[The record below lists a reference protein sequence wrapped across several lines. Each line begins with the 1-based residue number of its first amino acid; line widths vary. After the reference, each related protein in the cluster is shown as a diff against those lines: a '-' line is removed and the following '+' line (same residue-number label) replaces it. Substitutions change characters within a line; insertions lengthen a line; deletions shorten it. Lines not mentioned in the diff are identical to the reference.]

1 MSATTSPMN
10 HGSVPSGRSASAEGS
25 ASVEARGAADF
36 NPSAGAKPV
45 PETGHFYDGITEYDN
60 PTPGWWHLLF
70 FLSIIFSVGY
80 FIIYSADPLA
90 STVQGDWEKDVA
102 EANAKV
108 FAKIG
113 NLKADEPTML
123 AMMGQPDWMS
133 VGNSL
138 FKANCISCHGR
149 EGQGEVGPNLTD
161 DSYKTITKLPD
172 FLRVIREGAAGGAMP
187 AWKGRLSDNEV
198 VLVASYAALMR
209 GKNLPGPRG
218 AEGTLAAPW
227 PPIPAAKP
235 AATVPASTTSAAAP
249 APVAK

>member
-10 HGSVPSGRSASAEGS
+10 HGSVTSGHSATAAGS
-25 ASVEARGAADF
+25 ESLPTRGAADF
-36 NPSAGAKPV
+36 NRAADPKPLA
-45 PETGHFYDGITEYDN
+45 ETGHSYDGITEYDN

-70 FLSIIFSVGY
+70 FLSIIFSIGY

-90 STVQGDWEKDVA
+90 PTVQGDWEKDVA
-102 EANAKV
+102 EANAKI

-123 AMMGQPDWMS
+123 AMMVQPEWMS
-133 VGNSL
+133 FGTSL

-161 DSYKTITKLPD
+161 DSYKNITQLPD
-172 FLRVIREGAAGGAMP
+172 FLRVVREGAAGGAMP

-198 VLVASYAALMR
+198 VLVASYAASLR

-218 AEGTLAAPW
+218 AEGAVAPPW
-227 PPIPAAKP
+227 PPLPAAKQAAVSPASTPSAASIPAA
-235 AATVPASTTSAAAP
+235 
-249 APVAK
+249 AK

>member
-10 HGSVPSGRSASAEGS
+10 HGSAPAAT
-25 ASVEARGAADF
+25 AARGPANF
-36 NPSAGAKPV
+36 TTSGEPKP
-45 PETGHFYDGITEYDN
+45 PAETGHSYDGISEYDN

-90 STVQGDWEKDVA
+90 PTVQGDWEKDVA
-102 EANAKV
+102 EANAKI

-133 VGNSL
+133 FGSSL

-161 DSYKTITKLPD
+161 DSYKNITKLPD

-198 VLVASYAALMR
+198 VLVSSYAASLR

-218 AEGTLAAPW
+218 AEGVVAPAW
-227 PPIPAAKP
+227 PAIP
-235 AATVPASTTSAAAP
+235 AAAP
-249 APVAK
+249 ASKPAAPTAPATK